1 MTVDVKT
8 LVSLA
13 GVAVMVACSSRPS
26 QPPETTPAPANTSTG
41 TATPIARRVLL
52 SDSFS
57 PRSGDAAIRAF
68 VPDVAPVDSGGECML
83 TRTGGSGATIVSA
96 AFPTRTSAHTRAT
109 ITFDSAGHLVRYSE
123 QRGAAKAP
131 SMVGMTDAQR
141 DSTLRQA
148 LNAVRSTNVS
158 LDYAIDQAVVS
169 NRGGGR
175 PTDAIIG
182 NVRQIENLEKLG
194 PLTKRIERIRK
205 LCGV

>member
-1 MTVDVKT
+1 
-8 LVSLA
+8 
-13 GVAVMVACSSRPS
+13 
-26 QPPETTPAPANTSTG
+26 
-41 TATPIARRVLL
+41 
-52 SDSFS
+52 
-57 PRSGDAAIRAF
+57 
-68 VPDVAPVDSGGECML
+68 
-83 TRTGGSGATIVSA
+83 
-96 AFPTRTSAHTRAT
+96 
-109 ITFDSAGHLVRYSE
+109 
-123 QRGAAKAP
+123 
-131 SMVGMTDAQR
+131 MTDAQR